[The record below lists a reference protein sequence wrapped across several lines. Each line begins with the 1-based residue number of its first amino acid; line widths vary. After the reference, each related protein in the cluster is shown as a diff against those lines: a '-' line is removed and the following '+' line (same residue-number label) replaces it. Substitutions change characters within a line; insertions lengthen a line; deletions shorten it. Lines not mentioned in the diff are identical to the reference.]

1 MVSEFIASYDSW
13 ADFARFCLWV
23 DDFMCGDVYR
33 YPSLTMRQPRDR
45 LNPMELYSDDEFS
58 FRYRFS
64 KVAVMKMLEELCM
77 RENSD
82 RRGAP
87 LPPLL
92 KLLIALRFHG
102 SGAMQT
108 VVGDL
113 VNVSQPTVSNV
124 LWEVT
129 QAVCLRLCPKYVQL
143 PNATEGKSL
152 MMRFYQIGR
161 FPGVSGCIDYA
172 RTDNQP
178 GRRLRRSLPQPEG
191 NLMYSLYI
199 FVNSLS
205 EEDISLPKNCFL
217 QAVTGP
223 ELQFLD
229 VVASWPGSVHD
240 SRIFENSRVIAMYEA
255 SSVPGVLLGDQGY
268 PCLPFLMTPLR
279 VSRTS
284 AEKRQARF
292 HLHWL
297 FGMNTCIWFE
307 YKHQIGHSQYLG
319 VRCN

>member
-1 MVSEFIASYDSW
+1 MASEFIASYDSW
-13 ADFARFCLWV
+13 ADFAQFCLRV
-23 DDFMCGDVYR
+23 DDFMCGNVYR
-33 YPSLTMRQPRDR
+33 YSLLTMRQPRDR
-45 LNPMELYSDDEFS
+45 LIPIELYRDDEFS

-64 KVAVMKMLEELCM
+64 KAAVMKMLKEICL

-92 KLLIALRFHG
+92 KLLIALRFYG

-113 VNVSQPTVSNV
+113 VNVSQPTVSTV
-124 LWEVT
+124 IWEVT
-129 QAVCLRLCPKYVQL
+129 QAVCLRLFPKNVQL

-152 MMRFYQIGR
+152 MTRLYQIGR
-161 FPGVSGCIDYA
+161 FTGVTGCIDC
-172 RTDNQP
+172 THVQIISP
-178 GRRLRRSLPQPEG
+178 GGDCAEVYRNRKGVFSI
-191 NLMYSLYI
+191 N
-199 FVNSLS
+199 V
-205 EEDISLPKNCFL
+205 

-279 VSRTS
+279 VPRTS
-284 AEKRQARF
+284 AEKRQARV

-307 YKHQIGHSQYLG
+307 HKHQIRQSVFGGEISLG
-319 VRCN
+319 DVYSNDF